1 MKKDMPLKVNMLGE
15 FSIEYNG
22 KVISDKEGRSKKLWL
37 FIEYLVT
44 FRGREISQNDLIDLL
59 WPDEKN
65 GNPANTLKTLVHRA
79 RTLIDTLGFS
89 NAKDMIIY
97 RRGTYA
103 WNSAVDM
110 VVDLDIFELHVK
122 EAEKE
127 GITVEHKLHE
137 LMTAIEMYKG
147 DFLPRLS
154 LESWA
159 VPISTYYHT
168 MYIKA
173 VNTVI
178 DILAGIKDWEAIIG
192 ITQKAI
198 EIDPYD
204 EKLHYHLIQA
214 LVNTKNQ
221 QIAKNHYESVKKMFF
236 ERFGVA
242 LSDEF
247 NSLYKKVIR
256 TVHQTE
262 GNIEVIRDALSEQEH
277 DSGAFYCEYEVF
289 KEIYQLEVRNSART
303 GQTMF
308 LALVSVTDPSGKPL
322 SQRQMSGAMSK
333 LLLTVNESLR
343 RGDVYTRYSPSQY
356 LMMLQML
363 TFENAQMVTDRIV
376 KRFKREYPK
385 LAVKVNAD
393 ILPIEILF

>member
-1 MKKDMPLKVNMLGE
+1 MKNGTPLKVNMLGE
-15 FSIEYNG
+15 FTIEYNG
-22 KVISDKEGRSKKLWL
+22 KVITDREGRSKKLWL
-37 FIEYLVT
+37 FIEYLMT

-79 RTLIDTLGFS
+79 RTLLDTLDFFD
-89 NAKDMIIY
+89 AKDMIIY

-103 WNSAVDM
+103 WNSAIDM
-110 VVDLDIFELHVK
+110 VVDLDVFEAHIK

-127 GITVEHKLHE
+127 GITAEHRLHE
-137 LMTAIEMYKG
+137 IMTAIEMYKG

-173 VNTVI
+173 VSNVI

-221 QIAKNHYESVKKMFF
+221 QIAV
-236 ERFGVA
+236 
-242 LSDEF
+242 
-247 NSLYKKVIR
+247 
-256 TVHQTE
+256 
-262 GNIEVIRDALSEQEH
+262 
-277 DSGAFYCEYEVF
+277 C
-289 KEIYQLEVRNSART
+289 
-303 GQTMF
+303 
-308 LALVSVTDPSGKPL
+308 
-322 SQRQMSGAMSK
+322 
-333 LLLTVNESLR
+333 
-343 RGDVYTRYSPSQY
+343 
-356 LMMLQML
+356 
-363 TFENAQMVTDRIV
+363 
-376 KRFKREYPK
+376 
-385 LAVKVNAD
+385 
-393 ILPIEILF
+393 

>member
-1 MKKDMPLKVNMLGE
+1 MKNGTPLKVNMLGE
-15 FSIEYNG
+15 FTIEYNG
-22 KVISDKEGRSKKLWL
+22 KVITDREGRSKKLWL
-37 FIEYLVT
+37 FIEYLMT

-79 RTLIDTLGFS
+79 RTLLDTLDFFD
-89 NAKDMIIY
+89 AKDMIIY

-103 WNSAVDM
+103 WNSAIDM
-110 VVDLDIFELHVK
+110 VVDLDVFEAHIK

-127 GITVEHKLHE
+127 GITAEHRLHE
-137 LMTAIEMYKG
+137 IMTAIEMYKG

-173 VNTVI
+173 VSNVI

-242 LSDEF
+242 PSDEF

-262 GNIEVIRDALSEQEH
+262 NNIEVIRDALGEREH

-303 GQTMF
+303 GQAIF
-308 LALVSVTDPSGKPL
+308 ILLISVTDSKGNTPG
-322 SQRQMSGAMSK
+322 QRQLSSAMSK

-343 RGDVYTRYSPSQY
+343 RGDVYTKYSPSQY
-356 LMMLQML
+356 LIMLQML
-363 TFENAQMVTDRIV
+363 TFENAQMVTERIL

-385 LAVKVNAD
+385 LAIKVNSS
-393 ILPIEILF
+393 ILPIETLF

>member
-1 MKKDMPLKVNMLGE
+1 M
-15 FSIEYNG
+15 
-22 KVISDKEGRSKKLWL
+22 
-37 FIEYLVT
+37 
-44 FRGREISQNDLIDLL
+44 
-59 WPDEKN
+59 
-65 GNPANTLKTLVHRA
+65 
-79 RTLIDTLGFS
+79 
-89 NAKDMIIY
+89 
-97 RRGTYA
+97 
-103 WNSAVDM
+103 
-110 VVDLDIFELHVK
+110 
-122 EAEKE
+122 
-127 GITVEHKLHE
+127 
-137 LMTAIEMYKG
+137 
-147 DFLPRLS
+147 
-154 LESWA
+154 
-159 VPISTYYHT
+159 
-168 MYIKA
+168 
-173 VNTVI
+173 
-178 DILAGIKDWEAIIG
+178 
-192 ITQKAI
+192 
-198 EIDPYD
+198 
-204 EKLHYHLIQA
+204 HYHLIQA